1 MTSTGTSSSK
11 GFKKMQPD
19 VYQKLAELTEN
30 MDFTGIFQRLL
41 DTRTVR
47 LLHAAQGMSTE
58 TGEFTDVLKK
68 WIFYGRPVDE
78 VNLEEELGDLMWYIA
93 EAANALGVDLG
104 KLMAMNIEKL
114 RARYPDKFTESD
126 AQNRNLDAER
136 AILEGG
142 K

>member
-1 MTSTGTSSSK
+1 
-11 GFKKMQPD
+11 MQPD

-68 WIFYGRPVDE
+68 WVFYGRPVDE